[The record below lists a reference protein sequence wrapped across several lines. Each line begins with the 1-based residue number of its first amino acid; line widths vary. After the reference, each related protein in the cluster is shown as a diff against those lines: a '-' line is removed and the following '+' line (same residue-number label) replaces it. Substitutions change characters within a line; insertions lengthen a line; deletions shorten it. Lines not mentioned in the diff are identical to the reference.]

1 MSEQYWVGGFF
12 IDLSRNQITQNKQS
26 QTLAPKALS
35 VLTYLAQNHGKVVS
49 HDELLTEV
57 WQGTIVSPN
66 TLQRSIAQLRKALG
80 DEGKIYIKTH
90 AKQGYSLECDVRW
103 HDVNSA
109 GADTAKDTDTHPDK
123 TQDATSPIPDDE
135 VIATPYVVSASR
147 SPSSNH
153 SSMSSKSRPSKASL
167 LFIAASL
174 ILAVV
179 GFTLFLP
186 NTSPAFAIDELRLL
200 TSTDNKEMASIY
212 SPDGEYVV
220 FHRYSEEFCINNIW
234 AKNTQTQEE
243 IQLTQNLDSYGSHS
257 FSKDG
262 KKLVFIKRGD
272 CSEPVFQKL
281 CYTLMILDF
290 NLALTE
296 PQLPNELMEC
306 INSSIKS
313 PSWLNNNTIAL
324 LKKESNRWKLIRY
337 SLEENTSDTIYTLDD
352 GNIIDYDYSPDKNL
366 IALTALHSDGL
377 YYIEILNPDGEV
389 LSSHP
394 IQYPKEI
401 ADFRF
406 IYPNF
411 SPLDNQLVFSTGR
424 QLFTLSYTG
433 QITNISLPIDEPMGS
448 PVFHPAGNRMLVIK
462 GHYDS
467 DIVSI
472 PVADISQNDTP
483 ETTNEVSTSSETIS
497 RSTLGEESAMFQPNG
512 EFIAFESE
520 RSGEDQIWLSDGKGI
535 RQLSQFPMD
544 TAILG
549 MDWAQDGDSIL
560 ANVTYELIQV
570 FLDGTQRNFAFGHR
584 IETLFQWNSK
594 TQTALAKIRYDGVL
608 KFAQLDLAN
617 GGIRIVNDKKVN
629 WALESDDG
637 TLIYTDHLDRFWR
650 PGPAEDIHIS
660 ALDGQ
665 GSNKRFVINDGIIWG
680 VNSDNQLW
688 SYSLDDNHFT
698 LIGDMPRKLDYLTD
712 KNADQLLLTMRVSS
726 RKEVA
731 EIALRD

>member
-12 IDLSRNQITQNKQS
+12 IDLSRNQISQNQQS

-35 VLTYLAQNHGKVVS
+35 VLTYLAENHGKVVS

-80 DEGKIYIKTH
+80 DEGKVYIKTH

-103 HDVNSA
+103 HDVKNANEEKEQDSP
-109 GADTAKDTDTHPDK
+109 DTSVSEVPVPTVTL
-123 TQDATSPIPDDE
+123 DATGG
-135 VIATPYVVSASR
+135 
-147 SPSSNH
+147 PSS
-153 SSMSSKSRPSKASL
+153 SSHANTSAKPRTYKTLL

-179 GFTLFLP
+179 GFTLLFP
-186 NTSPAFAIDELRLL
+186 KTPPAYVIEELRLL
-200 TSTDNKEMASIY
+200 TSSDNKELASIY

-220 FHRYSEEFCINNIW
+220 FHRYSERFCINNIW

-243 IQLTQNLDSYGSHS
+243 VQLTRNLDSYGSHS

-262 KKLVFIKRGD
+262 KKLAFIKEGD
-272 CSEPVFQKL
+272 CREPGVQKL
-281 CYTLMILDF
+281 CYTLMTLDF
-290 NLALTE
+290 SLALRE

-306 INSSIKS
+306 VNSKIKS
-313 PSWLNNNTIAL
+313 PAWLNNNTIAL

-337 SLEENTSDTIYTLDD
+337 SLEKNTSDVIYTLDD
-352 GNIIDYDYSPDKNL
+352 GNIIDYDYSPNKNL
-366 IALTALHSDGL
+366 IALTALHSDGS
-377 YYIEILNPDGEV
+377 YYIEILEPDGQV

-394 IQYPKEI
+394 IQYPDEI

-448 PVFHPAGNRMLVIK
+448 PVFHPEGNRMLVIK

-472 PVADISQNDTP
+472 PVAEIAQNDTQ
-483 ETTNEVSTSSETIS
+483 EKTNDVSTSAETLS
-497 RSTLGEESAMFQPNG
+497 RSTLGEQSAMFQPNG
-512 EFIAFESE
+512 ELIAFESR
-520 RSGEDQIWLSDGKGI
+520 RSGDDQIWLSDGKGA
-535 RQLSQFPMD
+535 RQLSDFPMD

-570 FLDGTQRNFAFGHR
+570 FLDGTQRNFAFEHR
-584 IETLFQWNSK
+584 IETLFQWNSLK
-594 TQTALAKIRYDGVL
+594 QTALARIWFDGVL
-608 KFAQLDLAN
+608 KFAQLDLVN
-617 GGIRIVNDKKVN
+617 GRIRIVNDKKVN
-629 WALESDDG
+629 WALRSAEG
-637 TLIYTDHLDRFWR
+637 MLIYTDHLDRFWR
-650 PGPAEDIHIS
+650 PGPAEDIHI
-660 ALDGQ
+660 AVLDGQ
-665 GSNKRFVINDGIIWG
+665 GSDKRFVVHNGVIFGI
-680 VNSDNQLW
+680 NSDSQLW
-688 SYSLDDNHFT
+688 SYSLEDNHFT
-698 LIGDMPRKLDYLTD
+698 LIGDMPKQIDTITD
-712 KNADQLLLTMRVSS
+712 LNADQILLTMRVSS
-726 RKEVA
+726 RKDVA